1 MMQAEDRFLSLGV
14 LSFVI
19 MVHLALIVG
28 IRFLPAPEL
37 PLEPP
42 GLSFVDL
49 GLMDGGQSSGGETQ
63 PAAEAEPAPA
73 PKPPPAQVK
82 PQPQPQ
88 PRTAPRPEQ
97 PIKPV
102 IRRDDRPADVAV
114 RQEPL
119 RNEPEAPATPTRPP
133 ATEPAQ
139 SDHPQRN
146 SPAATEPTQPPGSSG
161 SSRRNSPAS
170 GQGQGERR
178 GNNPQRQQGEGD
190 GGNSNSGGGEFVAPS
205 HTGGYLNHPRP
216 PYPPQL
222 LEEGIG
228 GQVRLQVM
236 VEANGKPS
244 SVQVLSASHPLF
256 GRSAEK
262 TVREQYT
269 FRPATRGGQPV
280 RHSYTFTIRFN
291 APR

>member
-139 SDHPQRN
+139 SDHRSATVLRPPNPPSRPAHPAVRVATVRQVAKGRAKGAVTTRSASKAKAMVATAIVAVAN
-146 SPAATEPTQPPGSSG
+146 LWHRRTPAAT
-161 SSRRNSPAS
+161 
-170 GQGQGERR
+170 
-178 GNNPQRQQGEGD
+178 
-190 GGNSNSGGGEFVAPS
+190 
-205 HTGGYLNHPRP
+205 
-216 PYPPQL
+216 
-222 LEEGIG
+222 
-228 GQVRLQVM
+228 
-236 VEANGKPS
+236 
-244 SVQVLSASHPLF
+244 
-256 GRSAEK
+256 
-262 TVREQYT
+262 
-269 FRPATRGGQPV
+269 
-280 RHSYTFTIRFN
+280 
-291 APR
+291 